1 MITGVWAPAESAIRL
16 TRKHCDPCLTRFWR
30 VILVAFTDTNCFDT
44 KAGIATLLPTISRQI
59 MYLIAIAWMYV
70 VAMMTIA
77 EAASPNGT
85 LLGAFF
91 TFLLYGVLPL
101 SIVLYI
107 LGTPGRKR
115 RIKAQQEAER
125 QAALLAPA
133 ATNPAQPASDSIA
146 PDAGSESAAAAQSG
160 RIAPVREES

>member
-1 MITGVWAPAESAIRL
+1 
-16 TRKHCDPCLTRFWR
+16 
-30 VILVAFTDTNCFDT
+30 
-44 KAGIATLLPTISRQI
+44 

-70 VAMMTIA
+70 VVMMTIA
-77 EAASPNGT
+77 EAASPSGT

-101 SIVLYI
+101 SIVVYI
-107 LGTPGRKR
+107 LGTPARKR

-125 QAALLAPA
+125 QATATSLTAA
-133 ATNPAQPASDSIA
+133 ATSTAQPESDSIA
-146 PDAGSESAAAAQSG
+146 PDASGEPAAVAQPG

>member
-1 MITGVWAPAESAIRL
+1 
-16 TRKHCDPCLTRFWR
+16 
-30 VILVAFTDTNCFDT
+30 
-44 KAGIATLLPTISRQI
+44 

-70 VAMMTIA
+70 VVMMTIA
-77 EAASPNGT
+77 EAASPSGT

-107 LGTPGRKR
+107 LGTPARKQ
-115 RIKAQQEAER
+115 RIKAQQVLEQEA
-125 QAALLAPA
+125 AAAAVATA
-133 ATNPAQPASDSIA
+133 ATAPTLEPVSSNAA
-146 PDAGSESAAAAQSG
+146 PDAGGEPATIAQSG

>member
-1 MITGVWAPAESAIRL
+1 
-16 TRKHCDPCLTRFWR
+16 
-30 VILVAFTDTNCFDT
+30 
-44 KAGIATLLPTISRQI
+44 

-70 VAMMTIA
+70 VVMMTIA
-77 EAASPNGT
+77 EAASPSGT

-107 LGTPGRKR
+107 LGTPARKR

-125 QAALLAPA
+125 QATATSLTAA
-133 ATNPAQPASDSIA
+133 ATSTAQSASDSAA
-146 PDAGSESAAAAQSG
+146 PDAGGEPATIAQSG

>member
-1 MITGVWAPAESAIRL
+1 
-16 TRKHCDPCLTRFWR
+16 
-30 VILVAFTDTNCFDT
+30 
-44 KAGIATLLPTISRQI
+44 

-70 VAMMTIA
+70 VVMMTIA

-101 SIVLYI
+101 SIVIYI

-115 RIKAQQEAER
+115 RIKALQEAER
-125 QAALLAPA
+125 QAALLAPVATSA
-133 ATNPAQPASDSIA
+133 AQSESDSVA
-146 PDAGSESAAAAQSG
+146 PDAGGESAAAAQPS

>member
-1 MITGVWAPAESAIRL
+1 
-16 TRKHCDPCLTRFWR
+16 
-30 VILVAFTDTNCFDT
+30 
-44 KAGIATLLPTISRQI
+44 

-70 VAMMTIA
+70 VVMMTIA

-115 RIKAQQEAER
+115 RIKAQQKAER

-133 ATNPAQPASDSIA
+133 AANAAQPASDSIA
-146 PDAGSESAAAAQSG
+146 PDAGGEPAAATQAG
-160 RIAPVREES
+160 RIASVREES

>member
-1 MITGVWAPAESAIRL
+1 
-16 TRKHCDPCLTRFWR
+16 
-30 VILVAFTDTNCFDT
+30 
-44 KAGIATLLPTISRQI
+44 

-70 VAMMTIA
+70 VVMMTIA

-115 RIKAQQEAER
+115 RIKAQQETER
-125 QAALLAPA
+125 QVAELVPA
-133 ATNPAQPASDSIA
+133 AASTAQPESDSIA
-146 PDAGSESAAAAQSG
+146 PDAGGESAATAQSG